1 MLWHR
6 RLDGNLETLRGQ
18 VPIFVRCQKRKALER
33 GMYRRPKLL
42 ANLRRSARRAG
53 TVGSSRCRADD
64 VRRPRRHTLVITP
77 SEHLFDP
84 EPAL

>member
-1 MLWHR
+1 MTLWHR

-53 TVGSSRCRADD
+53 KVNKVSRDLCQPASKRL
-64 VRRPRRHTLVITP
+64 TFTS